1 MCAGFSLCNLV
12 GHPSLNASVD
22 RCRGKSGSG
31 EGGAGRVTKLLTI
44 LRKSFLLCVTLVGF
58 QFKKKTKYGWH
69 FCLTEQRKKI

>member
-31 EGGAGRVTKLLTI
+31 EGGSGESHKAVDD
-44 LRKSFLLCVTLVGF
+44 
-58 QFKKKTKYGWH
+58 FKKIISFVCNTG
-69 FCLTEQRKKI
+69 RISI